1 MLLAD
6 LVQNCSFTFT
16 NWQHVQS
23 HAYFESLEEKGA
35 GEGSPGSTDASE
47 KKFEAESAKQIVGD
61 VETVPLNDS
70 ITYEEATDSQQEDE
84 TDGTGQK
91 DDLMGQAALALVEH
105 GQASKVMADLE
116 NLLETGYAEL
126 ILSEQLSQEAGEE
139 AQKSD
144 H

>member
-70 ITYEEATDSQQEDE
+70 ITYEEAADGQQED
-84 TDGTGQK
+84 GAVQK
-91 DDLMGQAALALVEH
+91 DDEDDFMGQAALALVEK
-105 GQASKVMADLE
+105 G
-116 NLLETGYAEL
+116 
-126 ILSEQLSQEAGEE
+126 
-139 AQKSD
+139 
-144 H
+144 